1 MNIFAKKSI
10 WNKIFIVLGIILL
23 CSFII
28 PKPVHAAGLTSFVGE
43 LLEPVMDLLVT
54 IGDGIMQVI
63 HSILMGQ
70 EVSLLRIDT
79 NADWFTVVRWAVAII
94 AGIAVA
100 ALLIATGAGIA
111 ALLAGAAKAI
121 GAVAAGVAIGS
132 IIGFALEGGI
142 YVGTRVFT
150 LEAFDN
156 LAVLPIYT
164 VTPEE
169 IFKGRITLFDVNFF
183 EPVTTMD
190 QNSETRLTYVLN
202 LEKADGSGES
212 YSINRAT
219 IDEVGVELLS
229 KGINIT
235 IQEIT
240 QEQYRDP
247 LVTETDAFKGTIND
261 WNFSFR
267 VYSVSQKYT
276 PPYVEQLR
284 STIASWYV
292 TLRTMALVGMMSVL
306 VYIGIRMLLSSTSS
320 QQKAKY
326 KGMIFDWLVGMCLL
340 FVMHYG
346 MVFVNIFADQLI
358 DILASNDKSIKAD
371 MVQLDEGGKIEEA
384 LNEAGYTIVD
394 EADLDSKATDGSII
408 AKSHFAEN
416 GDMQEG
422 DYIQW
427 VTNLSGSLRML
438 ANTNRNESE
447 AYVGYTILFLVMV
460 FYTAFFAYTYIK
472 RVIYMAF
479 LTLIAPI
486 VALTY
491 PIDKANDGQAQGFN
505 IWVKEYIFNL
515 LLQPLH
521 LLLYTILIS
530 SAAELATNNML
541 YAMIAIGF
549 MVPAEKFLRSIFN
562 FQKASTPGVLGA
574 GAGAALTMSGLRWLM
589 GHGPKGGH
597 RTNNNTSSGGDNAT
611 DENTQITTGENK
623 VKMADVFGSTTPKTD
638 DATSRNDKIDQKFSE
653 ETSGGETSS
662 NETYKVNIPYKD
674 NIDLYEMKGDFSDS
688 VELNDKLIEAQKSP
702 ELPTSSESTDSSETS
717 DTSEIPKVP
726 TTPTTPNVPQSS
738 SITPNSEKKKPIL
751 KRAKRAIKNLPRTV
765 GNSSKAYISGIG
777 RSAAKSLANSNP
789 IGRAGRI
796 FTGALTGA
804 ALGTIGLATG
814 IASGSAG
821 DALRNAG
828 VGLAG
833 GYKLG
838 ADASGA
844 LGERLD
850 VDKDQFDRD
859 RLGREEYNKR
869 IVERN
874 RNAKIKDERTL
885 RRIEDKLKVDR
896 KEAERIA
903 QTLGAKAMDN
913 KIDNV
918 DDWIRI
924 EKMVRNR
931 KKENGQSYNYDEA
944 IMAHNFSKQYFS
956 NYSQTTQKKREEMRE
971 TWKSNE
977 FKDYQNADEV
987 SRIALRMV
995 DDYNTDD

>member
-10 WNKIFIVLGIILL
+10 LNKIFIVLGIILL

-574 GAGAALTMSGLRWLM
+574 GAGAAITMSGLRWLM

-597 RTNNNTSSGGDNAT
+597 RTQTNASSGGST
-611 DENTQITTGENK
+611 SSDENNDQITTGENK
-623 VKMADVFGSTTPKTD
+623 VKMAEVFSSSTTTAND
-638 DATSRNDKIDQKFSE
+638 GASQVVQVNTSSPTSENSDVVTTPTESSE
-653 ETSGGETSS
+653 EIYTIDVPDMDNVYADLDGIEGGTS
-662 NETYKVNIPYKD
+662 Y
-674 NIDLYEMKGDFSDS
+674 S
-688 VELNDKLIEAQKSP
+688 VELNDTPAAQNQRQS
-702 ELPTSSESTDSSETS
+702 ENSTTSVPSETS
-717 DTSEIPKVP
+717 NTPSNNTTSSSNTISNSETKESLWKKAKRKIG
-726 TTPTTPNVPQSS
+726 NVP
-738 SITPNSEKKKPIL
+738 
-751 KRAKRAIKNLPRTV
+751 RAYARGVKYSV
-765 GNSSKAYISGIG
+765 
-777 RSAAKSLANSNP
+777 AKSIVNSNP
-789 IGRAGRI
+789 IGRANRI